1 MHECGMQD
9 CRMQDAG
16 LQDAGLR
23 ECGMQD
29 CRMPDAGCRMQIS
42 PQSSLPANQPA
53 CKSGRHLRNKSS
65 LSCQARLGFHC
76 CPNLRKLAFFATD
89 YRWWAVS
96 AIRTCN
102 RASEHCPCH
111 QTATSWPKE
120 AVRGCSCGRSISD
133 QCECKE
139 TRRRSVCVK
148 LQPQGSYVMT
158 LPDTSNLWCRIRD
171 HDAGKNTGSSSKKA
185 TTMAVIEIVTC
196 VHAYTCFAYACMQ
209 RVQLAARRP
218 SHRA

>member
-1 MHECGMQD
+1 MNAGCRIAGCRMQG
-9 CRMQDAG
+9 CRMQDCGNAG
-16 LQDAGLR
+16 CRIAGIR
-23 ECGMQD
+23 CQMQ
-29 CRMPDAGCRMQIS
+29 DAGCRMQIS

-111 QTATSWPKE
+111 QTATRAIKQLPPGQKKSSAD
-120 AVRGCSCGRSISD
+120 AVAVDRFPISANAKKPGAVAFASSC
-133 QCECKE
+133 
-139 TRRRSVCVK
+139 
-148 LQPQGSYVMT
+148 
-158 LPDTSNLWCRIRD
+158 N
-171 HDAGKNTGSSSKKA
+171 
-185 TTMAVIEIVTC
+185 
-196 VHAYTCFAYACMQ
+196 
-209 RVQLAARRP
+209 
-218 SHRA
+218 HRAVT